1 MQIRHRF
8 FACQRLR
15 AAPGGR
21 KAPDCCL
28 TPHRKADTTFVYTKL
43 FLNVETVMPDTT
55 PQPQPCTAPA
65 IDGVRITRVELI
77 PVRIPF
83 STPFKIASGAARMA
97 NDTLYVRLHTDA
109 GVTGLGET
117 QAWRRQGSVETLASL
132 CAAIGTVLA
141 PQLIGRSPFA
151 MNAIM
156 ADLDEALYASFYAKA
171 AIGDA
176 LLDLQGKL
184 LGVPVHVLLGG
195 RCRDAL
201 EACAVLTIKPDFAET
216 MDQAQAFW
224 QRGFTSFTFKVGL
237 DTDADIRNTKALR
250 QAFPDAIL
258 RIDANAAMGFDAAVT
273 LLERIAP
280 YGIDA
285 AEQLIALW
293 DVEGMA
299 ELARR
304 TGIPLMADECLSSD
318 HDLMRIINLRAAR
331 VLQTK
336 VAKNGGI
343 HRTRHLWALARTA
356 GLRIYPGNHPS
367 TSVATA
373 SVVQLAAA
381 WPDPLLHGAF
391 AVGITGAL
399 GVDPVQVPLTMQG
412 NRVLVPD
419 APGLGVT
426 LDDDR
431 IAALRVDP

>member
-1 MQIRHRF
+1 MSEATLQPVP
-8 FACQRLR
+8 AN
-15 AAPGGR
+15 
-21 KAPDCCL
+21 
-28 TPHRKADTTFVYTKL
+28 TTG
-43 FLNVETVMPDTT
+43 
-55 PQPQPCTAPA
+55 
-65 IDGVRITRVELI
+65 IDRVRITQVEVI

-83 STPFKIASGAARMA
+83 SAPFKIASGAARLT

-109 GVTGLGET
+109 GITGLGET

-132 CAAIGTVLA
+132 IAAIETILA
-141 PQLIGRSPFA
+141 PHLTGRSPFA

-156 ADLDEALYASFYAKA
+156 ADLDEALYNSFYAKA

-176 LLDLQGKL
+176 LMDLQGKL

-195 RCRDAL
+195 RCRDWL
-201 EACAVLTIKPDFAET
+201 EACAVLSIKPDFAET
-216 MDQAQAFW
+216 MDQARAFW
-224 QRGFTSFTFKVGL
+224 DRGFTSFTFKVGL
-237 DTDADIRNTKALR
+237 DTDADIRNTRTLR
-250 QAFPDAIL
+250 EAFPDAIL
-258 RIDANAAMGFDAAVT
+258 RIDANAAMGFDAAAT

-304 TGIPLMADECLSSD
+304 TTIPLMADECLGSD
-318 HDLMRIINLRAAR
+318 HDLMRIIQLRAAR

-343 HRTRHLWALARTA
+343 HRSRHLWALAHTA
-356 GLRIYPGNHPS
+356 GMRIYPGNHPS

-381 WPDPLLHGAF
+381 WPGALLHGPF

-399 GVDPVQVPLTMQG
+399 AADPVEQPLTMQG
-412 NRVLVPD
+412 NRVLVPKG
-419 APGLGVT
+419 PGLGVT

-431 IAALRVDP
+431 IAALRVDL